1 MAQSDNNSNNNKRPR
16 ESNEKDEHDKEHEN
30 KDDWKKQPPY
40 APEDPKKPKKALF
53 KGNCHCH
60 DVTFEIYVDKPKGA
74 HFCHCDTCQKLH
86 GSATHWSVV
95 IPKNEVLFTC
105 SPDKLSFYR
114 TEDQKTEHIPPCKL
128 SCARCHS
135 PIADEGRNMMLM
147 YPSTFNFE
155 KKEDRSPF
163 LPDKHIFYAQR
174 AIDVEDGTAKWEGM
188 PDDSKQLYEEHEHGQ
203 KGVAGSG
210 SKKD

>member
-1 MAQSDNNSNNNKRPR
+1 
-16 ESNEKDEHDKEHEN
+16 
-30 KDDWKKQPPY
+30 
-40 APEDPKKPKKALF
+40 
-53 KGNCHCH
+53 
-60 DVTFEIYVDKPKGA
+60 
-74 HFCHCDTCQKLH
+74 
-86 GSATHWSVV
+86 
-95 IPKNEVLFTC
+95 
-105 SPDKLSFYR
+105 
-114 TEDQKTEHIPPCKL
+114 
-128 SCARCHS
+128 
-135 PIADEGRNMMLM
+135 MLM
-147 YPSTFNFE
+147 WVASSFSSRRNGTNSAFDFLHAFRYPSTFNFE